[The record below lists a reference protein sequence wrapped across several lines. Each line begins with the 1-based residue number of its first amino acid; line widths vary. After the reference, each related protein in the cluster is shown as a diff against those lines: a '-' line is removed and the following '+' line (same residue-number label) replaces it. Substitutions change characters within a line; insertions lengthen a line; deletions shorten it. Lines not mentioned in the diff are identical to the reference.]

1 MEAKKDLNNTQRK
14 MLDQIYSEE
23 FEKKAQAIL
32 SKRQRDFEALKVK
45 VLGKEKVSKDIKEL
59 IAVGKKYYDLLNACK
74 DEMTTKG
81 LNLSNSIREVP
92 TLSISDYRYGDNTI
106 HPELQAHKDETA
118 TISMQIAE
126 KKKEMRA
133 SIYGMAT
140 SYTEVSEEVTKILN
154 GVGA

>member
-32 SKRQRDFEALKVK
+32 SKRARNFEALKVK
-45 VLGKEKVSKDIKEL
+45 VLGKETISPAIKKL
-59 IAVGKKYYDLLNACK
+59 IATGKDYFQQLEACK
-74 DEMTTKG
+74 AEMHEKG
-81 LNLSNSIREVP
+81 LNLSQTIREVP
-92 TLSISDYRYGDNTI
+92 TLSIRDYSYGSDTI
-106 HPELQAHKDETA
+106 HPELQAFKDETEV
-118 TISMQIAE
+118 ISMQIAE

-140 SYTEVSEEVTKILN
+140 SYAEVSKEVTKILN